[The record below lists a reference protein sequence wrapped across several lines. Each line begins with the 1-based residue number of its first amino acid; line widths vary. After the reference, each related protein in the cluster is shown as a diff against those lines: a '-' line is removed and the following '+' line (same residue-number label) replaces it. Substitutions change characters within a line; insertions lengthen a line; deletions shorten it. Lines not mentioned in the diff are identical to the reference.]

1 MWYRFEEGNPVG
13 IPRIKEYRVG
23 WYDMTMGGAC
33 FDEDFYPPDAIE
45 KVIPCVETIEDVGN
59 YDRTKVFVHFDN
71 GDIYELK
78 MEKVNEDAE
87 TYFMR

>member
-23 WYDMTMGGAC
+23 WYDMTMGGMC
-33 FDEDFYPPDAIE
+33 FDEDFYSPDAIN
-45 KVIPCVETIEDVGN
+45 KVISRVETIEDEGN
-59 YDRTKVFVHFDN
+59 ADRTKVFVHFDN

-87 TYFMR
+87 THFMR